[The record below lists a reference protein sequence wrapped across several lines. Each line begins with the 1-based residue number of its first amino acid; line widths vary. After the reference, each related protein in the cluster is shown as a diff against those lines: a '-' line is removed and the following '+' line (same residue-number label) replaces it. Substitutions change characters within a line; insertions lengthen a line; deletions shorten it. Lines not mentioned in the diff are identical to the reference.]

1 MSQGNST
8 SSSFLM
14 DSHQL
19 ESVFG
24 HFDRQQPVSEEL
36 AQLKTWKDNLD
47 RLSGFWRSSRL
58 LMAAVEPQT
67 QTVRYANHAFRQ
79 LSQEMGDEVTLDR
92 QIGLAD
98 LFPDWGEG
106 DGLSLYRQC
115 LLHLVLRDFYGCE
128 VCELPLSEEP
138 ILVTFPG
145 TTARPRFIE
154 FWLDLSQLH
163 VTRVD
168 PDAVAPEYS
177 DGELKQFQQTKDW
190 KCLEERLVLENYRV
204 EGYLLLEGCD
214 VTGRESILRLT
225 QLLIDRESILSA
237 EKFRRV
243 NQRLRAMFRVRDTV
257 ILCAERER
265 VQMYIG
271 LGERDFSPIR
281 YSMQSLEGSHFL
293 RAAQA
298 NRIWSVPDLTAD
310 CKTDCERWLLNEGV
324 RSLLLI
330 PVVVRSNDTKTEER
344 QLAGLVGMMSDRPHN
359 FNRLDCQHAIELIPA
374 FTCALRQA
382 IQQHVSSIRNI
393 HSSVAWRFLQEAER
407 QSWGLP
413 PEPIVFREVY
423 PLYGISDIR
432 GSSSERNRAIQTDL
446 LEQCQLGLAVLEAV
460 CKVQPSALTEQ
471 LRLDLID
478 YIATLRDQIA
488 VDAEITAAEYL
499 QRNLEVYFDY
509 FAGCS
514 PEANAAIEV
523 YKQACNNAHH
533 SIYTARAAYD
543 VTLNQINTCL
553 RKAWE
558 RSQALMQQT
567 IPHYCDLE
575 ISDGMDHMIYVGK
588 SIHSGFT
595 AYHLRSLRYEQLR
608 AMCDCARA
616 VFDLKSECETTLE
629 VTHLVLVQDSPIDI
643 FHDDNTERLFDVKGT
658 KDIRYEIV
666 KKRIDKA
673 VDRDTHTR
681 ITQPGML
688 TVVYSTDEEWEEYYQ
703 YLRYLAREGWV
714 SREIEMGVVEPLQG
728 VTGLKFARVSVTP
741 RQLGS
746 QDKPD

>member
-8 SSSFLM
+8 SNSSLM
-14 DSHQL
+14 GSHQL
-19 ESVFG
+19 EGVFT
-24 HFDRQQPVSEEL
+24 HLDPQLPQSEGV
-36 AQLKTWKDNLD
+36 D
-47 RLSGFWRSSRL
+47 RLKIWKENLERLSCFWRSSRL

-67 QTVRYANHAFRQ
+67 LIIRYANQTFRQ
-79 LSQEMGDEVTLDR
+79 LTEEVGDDVSLNR
-92 QIGLAD
+92 QTSLVE
-98 LFPDWGEG
+98 LFPDWGETEAQVL
-106 DGLSLYRQC
+106 DQKC
-115 LLHLVLRDFYGCE
+115 LLHLVLRDLYGWDAS
-128 VCELPLSEEP
+128 ELPVSEEP
-138 ILVTFPG
+138 LLLVFPRV
-145 TTARPRFIE
+145 TDRPRFIE
-154 FWLDLSQLH
+154 FWFDLSQLR
-163 VTRVD
+163 VTRLQEGTQAEEFAD
-168 PDAVAPEYS
+168 ED
-177 DGELKQFQQTKDW
+177 LKKFQEAKDW
-190 KCLEERLVLENYRV
+190 KHLEKRLVAENYRV

-225 QLLIDRESILSA
+225 QLLIDRESILSP
-237 EKFRRV
+237 EKFQLV
-243 NQRLRAMFRVRDTV
+243 NDRLRSMFRVRDTV
-257 ILCAERER
+257 ILCAERDR

-298 NRIWSVPDLTAD
+298 NRVWNVPDLTMD

-330 PVVVRSNDTKTEER
+330 PVVVRSSDSQTEDR

-359 FNRLDCQHAIELIPA
+359 FNRLDCQHATELIPA

-382 IQQHVSSIRNI
+382 IQQHVSSIRNL

-413 PEPIVFREVY
+413 PEPIVFNEVY

-432 GSSSERNRAIQTDL
+432 GSSSERNRAIQADL

-460 CKVQPSALTEQ
+460 CQAQQSPLTEQ

-478 YIATLRDQIA
+478 YIAALRDQIA
-488 VDAEITAAEYL
+488 VDAEVTATEYL
-499 QRNLEVYFDY
+499 DRNLEVYFDY
-509 FAGCS
+509 FARCS
-514 PEANAAIEV
+514 PETKVAIDA
-523 YKQACNNAHH
+523 YKKACTNMHH
-533 SIYTARAAYD
+533 SIYTARAVYD
-543 VTLNQINTCL
+543 FTLNQINTCL
-553 RKAWE
+553 RQAWE
-558 RSQALMQQT
+558 RSQVLMQKT

-588 SIHSGFT
+588 SIHADFT
-595 AYHLRSLRYEQLR
+595 PYHLRSLRYEQLR

-616 VFDLKSECETTLE
+616 VFDLKSQYETTLE

-643 FHDDNTERLFDVKGT
+643 FHDENTERLFDVKGT

-673 VDRDTHTR
+673 VDRDTQTR

-688 TVVYSTDEEWEEYYQ
+688 TIVYSTDEEWVEYHQ

-714 SREIEMGVVEPLQG
+714 DAQIELGCVEPLQG
-728 VTGLKFARVSVTP
+728 VTGLKFARVRVKP
-741 RQLGS
+741 RQVESGE
-746 QDKPD
+746 